1 MSLLYTLNAIKS
13 SNLREHNP
21 ILFNN
26 VKEIMDSRDSYYIK
40 ELYDFIKNDS
50 ERSTLL
56 TVTVTDDSFN
66 KKLTDNIYNF
76 WNNYYTFF
84 VGDSNQYFFK
94 H

>member
-13 SNLREHNP
+13 SNLREHNS

-26 VKEIMDSRDSYYIK
+26 VKEIMDSRELYYIK
-40 ELYDFIKNDS
+40 ELYDFIRDDL

-56 TVTVTDDSFN
+56 TVTVIDDSFN
-66 KKLTDNIYNF
+66 KKLTDNIYHF

-84 VGDSNQYFFK
+84 LGDSKKYFFK